1 MSNPQSVVTDLTD
14 EVQSA
19 PVADKPARAAAKVA
33 AKEVKGANADGE
45 LSGKRVTLTI
55 HQTSEEGGDEDVF
68 IGLNG
73 FGYKIK
79 RGEPCNVP
87 VEVADIIKN
96 AVTTTIRP
104 GKDGEVKESK
114 TPRFAYSISA

>member
-1 MSNPQSVVTDLTD
+1 MSKTDITDLS
-14 EVQSA
+14 EAVEAA
-19 PVADKPARAAAKVA
+19 PESVEKPARKTV

-45 LSGKRVTLTI
+45 LSGKRVVLTI
-55 HQTSEEGGDEDVF
+55 HATQEQDGDEDVF

-73 FGYKIK
+73 YGYKIK

-96 AVTTTIRP
+96 AKVAVIRP
-104 GKDGEVKESK
+104 AKDGGVSESE
-114 TPRFAYSISA
+114 TPRFAYSISAVV

>member
-1 MSNPQSVVTDLTD
+1 MSNSQSVVTDLSD
-14 EVQSA
+14 EVQAA
-19 PVADKPARAAAKVA
+19 PVAEKATKATKVA
-33 AKEVKGANADGE
+33 VKEVKGANADGE

-55 HQTSEEGGDEDVF
+55 HATSEEGGDEDVY

-73 FGYKIK
+73 YGYKIK
-79 RGEPCNVP
+79 RGEPCSVP
-87 VEVADIIKN
+87 EEVAAIIKN

-104 GKDGEVKESK
+104 GKDGNVNESK

>member
-1 MSNPQSVVTDLTD
+1 MSNSQSVVTDLSD

-19 PVADKPARAAAKVA
+19 PVAEKPARKAAVV
-33 AKEVKGANADGE
+33 KEVKGANSDGE
-45 LSGKRVTLTI
+45 LSGKRVNLTI

-79 RGEPCNVP
+79 RGEPCSVP
-87 VEVADIIKN
+87 EEVAEIIKN

-104 GKDGEVKESK
+104 GKEGSVNESK
-114 TPRFAYSISA
+114 TPRFAYSITA

>member
-1 MSNPQSVVTDLTD
+1 MSNSKSVVTDLSD
-14 EVQSA
+14 EVATA
-19 PVADKPARAAAKVA
+19 PVVEKAPKAAKA
-33 AKEVKGANADGE
+33 AVKEVKGANADGE

-55 HQTSEEGGDEDVF
+55 HATSEEGGDEDVY

-73 FGYKIK
+73 YGYKIK
-79 RGEPCNVP
+79 RGEPCSVP
-87 VEVADIIKN
+87 EEVAAIIKN

-104 GKDGEVKESK
+104 GKDGNVSESK